1 GVDKDEVEINRSKYL
16 ALIDS
21 GPTENIITSFLFNQI
36 ENVKKLKLQT
46 PFKISLLNG
55 DMIVAHHKT
64 NLRIKYRGQS
74 IEASFLIID
83 SGIVDLILGDDLVC
97 ELRDLKRTFPVIC
110 EIVTPSDKVV
120 SWARKFKACYLKTK
134 FLNLIDDYVK
144 RGILEPSK
152 FAWLNP
158 VQLQTKKNG
167 DLRFTLDLRRL
178 NTIVE

>member
-1 GVDKDEVEINRSKYL
+1 
-16 ALIDS
+16 
-21 GPTENIITSFLFNQI
+21 
-36 ENVKKLKLQT
+36 
-46 PFKISLLNG
+46 
-55 DMIVAHHKT
+55 
-64 NLRIKYRGQS
+64 
-74 IEASFLIID
+74 
-83 SGIVDLILGDDLVC
+83 
-97 ELRDLKRTFPVIC
+97 
-110 EIVTPSDKVV
+110 
-120 SWARKFKACYLKTK
+120 K